1 MKLPVELAD
10 ERIHRNLELAEEI
23 RISRKLRA
31 LSRAKRTERK
41 AERRLLQAWQ
51 ARSALE
57 ATFGVE

>member
-10 ERIHRNLELAEEI
+10 ERIHRNLELAEQI
-23 RISRKLRA
+23 RVTRKLRA
-31 LSRAKRTERK
+31 LSRAKRTELK

-57 ATFGVE
+57 STLGID